1 MVREDKVRETMVMM
15 MMMVVVGLWESMDT
29 TMRIS

>member
-1 MVREDKVRETMVMM
+1 MVRKDKVRETMMM
-15 MMMVVVGLWESMDT
+15 MVVVVGLWESMDT